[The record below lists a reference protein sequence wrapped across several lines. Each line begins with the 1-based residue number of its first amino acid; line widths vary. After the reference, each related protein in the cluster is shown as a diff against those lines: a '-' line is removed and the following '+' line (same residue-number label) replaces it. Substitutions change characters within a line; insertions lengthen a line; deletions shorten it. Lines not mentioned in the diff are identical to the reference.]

1 MSLTVGKIMHS
12 TALPSFKGS
21 SSVGN
26 ENFQE
31 IKDGESKLNTALLG
45 LAVLGAGAL
54 ASVYA
59 FKSGKAAGLK
69 EALGKGSEAS
79 KPIERAVEETGEKI
93 GEKIGIASRRI
104 VSVKPSPDGEGTVIR
119 EAIGF
124 KGPKPGMRL
133 ETVYDNDGTVLSKRI
148 YHPGSSPDYIVKER
162 IQRDG
167 QNVTKKTYYANGKVD
182 HISYYSFDPKNEV
195 VKIVTQNKD
204 GETFLVQQRAKER
217 FSYMLTEQKI
227 KNMESDYTLDYF
239 DDGGCKSEY
248 DKERIKEIIAKLNL
262 PFEI

>member
-1 MSLTVGKIMHS
+1 
-12 TALPSFKGS
+12 
-21 SSVGN
+21 
-26 ENFQE
+26 
-31 IKDGESKLNTALLG
+31 
-45 LAVLGAGAL
+45 
-54 ASVYA
+54 
-59 FKSGKAAGLK
+59 
-69 EALGKGSEAS
+69 
-79 KPIERAVEETGEKI
+79 
-93 GEKIGIASRRI
+93 
-104 VSVKPSPDGEGTVIR
+104 
-119 EAIGF
+119 
-124 KGPKPGMRL
+124 MRL

-148 YHPGSSPDYIVKER
+148 YHPDSSPDYIVKER

-239 DDGGCKSEY
+239 DNDGCKSEY

>member
-69 EALGKGSEAS
+69 EALSKGSEAS

-93 GEKIGIASRRI
+93 GIASRRI
-104 VSVKPSPDGEGTVIR
+104 VHIKPSPDGEGTVIR

-124 KGPKPGMRL
+124 KGPKPGMKL

-148 YHPGSSPDYIVKER
+148 YHPDSSPDYIVKER

-167 QNVTKKTYYANGKVD
+167 QNVTKKTYYENGKVD

-204 GETFLVQQRAKER
+204 GETFLVQQRAKKR

-227 KNMESDYTLDYF
+227 KNMESSYTLDYF
-239 DDGGCKSEY
+239 DNDGCRSEY